1 MIASLRKADFLLFFS
16 FLAIAALIAAAP
28 LVRPSGDGQKVRV
41 IYRDEVVGIY
51 PLEKDIDIE
60 VERDGHVNIISI
72 QNKKVYMK
80 YSDCKN
86 QICVNT
92 GKISRAGEII
102 VCLPNYVI
110 VEIIGNGEGGGEN
123 EVVDAIAK

>member
-1 MIASLRKADFLLFFS
+1 MIASLRKADFMLFFS

-41 IYRDEVVGIY
+41 IYREEVVGIY
-51 PLEKDIDIE
+51 PLKKDIDVE
-60 VERDGHVNIISI
+60 VERDGHLNIISI
-72 QNKKVYMK
+72 QNKSVYMK

>member
-41 IYRDEVVGIY
+41 IYREEVVGIY

-60 VERDGHVNIISI
+60 VERDGHLNIISI
-72 QNKKVYMK
+72 QNKSVYMK
-80 YSDCKN
+80 YSDCNN